1 MLEGEEWCMFNMQKM
16 LKQVQK
22 LQEEMAR
29 VQDELSR
36 ERIEASA
43 GGGVVRAV
51 ATGQGDLVEIAI
63 DPSVVDPS
71 DVVMLQDLVLAACS
85 EAVRKARDHAAER
98 MKAVTG
104 GLQLPPGLPGLG
116 V

>member
-1 MLEGEEWCMFNMQKM
+1 MFNMQKM

-22 LQEEMAR
+22 MQEEMAR

-36 ERIEASA
+36 ERVEASA

-51 ATGQGDLVEIAI
+51 ASGHGDLIEITI
-63 DPSVVDPS
+63 DPSVVDPA
-71 DVVMLQDLVLAACS
+71 DVTLLQDLVIAAAG
-85 EAVRKARDHAAER
+85 EAIRKARDQAAER

-116 V
+116 T

>member
-1 MLEGEEWCMFNMQKM
+1 MGKM

-22 LQEEMAR
+22 LQEDMAR

-36 ERIEASA
+36 DRIEASA

-51 ATGQGDLVEIAI
+51 ASGQGDLVEIAI
-63 DPSVVDPS
+63 DPSVVDPA
-71 DVVMLQDLVLAACS
+71 DVAMLQDLAAGRQD
-85 EAVRKARDHAAER
+85 EAIRKARDHAAEK

-104 GLQLPPGLPGLG
+104 GLQLPPGLAGLG
-116 V
+116 T

>member
-1 MLEGEEWCMFNMQKM
+1 MFNMQKM

-29 VQDELSR
+29 VQQELAGDR
-36 ERIEASA
+36 VEASA

-51 ATGQGDLVEIAI
+51 ASGQGDLIEIAI
-63 DPSVVDPS
+63 DPSVVDPG
-71 DVVMLQDLVLAACS
+71 DVAMLQDLVLAAVN
-85 EAVRKARDHAAER
+85 EAIRQARDHAAEK

-104 GLQLPPGLPGLG
+104 GVQLPPGIPGLG
-116 V
+116 T

>member
-1 MLEGEEWCMFNMQKM
+1 MFNMQKM

-29 VQDELSR
+29 VQEQLAHDR
-36 ERIEASA
+36 VEAGA

-51 ATGQGDLVEIAI
+51 ASGRGDLIEIAI
-63 DPSVVDPS
+63 DPSVVDPG
-71 DVVMLQDLVLAACS
+71 DVAMLQDLVLAAVN
-85 EAVRKARDHAAER
+85 EAIRQARDHAAEK

-104 GLQLPPGLPGLG
+104 GVQLPPGIPGLG
-116 V
+116 T

>member
-1 MLEGEEWCMFNMQKM
+1 MFNMQKM

-22 LQEEMAR
+22 LQADMAR
-29 VQDELSR
+29 VQEELAQ

-51 ATGQGDLVEIAI
+51 ASGQGDLVEIVI
-63 DPSVVDPS
+63 DPRVVDPS
-71 DVVMLQDLVLAACS
+71 DVAMLQDLVLAATS
-85 EAVRKARDHAAER
+85 EAIRKARDRAAER

-104 GLQLPPGLPGLG
+104 GLVLPGLPGLPGLG
-116 V
+116 A

>member
-1 MLEGEEWCMFNMQKM
+1 MFNMQKM

-22 LQEEMAR
+22 LQSDMAR
-29 VQDELSR
+29 VQEELGR
-36 ERIEASA
+36 ERVEASA

-63 DPSVVDPS
+63 DPAVVA
-71 DVVMLQDLVLAACS
+71 MLQDLILAAVG
-85 EAVRKARDHAAER
+85 EVIRKARDHAAER

-116 V
+116 P